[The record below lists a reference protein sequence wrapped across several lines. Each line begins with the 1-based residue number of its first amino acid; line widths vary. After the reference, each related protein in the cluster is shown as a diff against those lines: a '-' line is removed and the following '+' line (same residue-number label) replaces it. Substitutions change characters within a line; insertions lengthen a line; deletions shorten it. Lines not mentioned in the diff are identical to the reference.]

1 MAFKFHRRS
10 RFNYWSDSKLVR
22 WLAKTPPC
30 KPTVLKTEEEIDN
43 FFDSLS
49 HKVPFFKN
57 VADKLQNICMF
68 PSDLYHSIRIYFKNS
83 KGNTHV
89 LDGGL
94 EKGQWYDL
102 TYRIPHCLFFELDKF
117 ITQEK
122 GLETHEWE
130 KNAVWN
136 EEWGVGPDSPHYGTK
151 SKQSLDA
158 IEQDEIWNWWKEN
171 KDKEFVDLDEEA
183 AYIEKETEML
193 IRLIKIRNSLWS

>member
-22 WLAKTPPC
+22 WLAKTPPH
-30 KPTVLKTEEEIDN
+30 KPIILKTEEEIDN

-49 HKVPFFKN
+49 HKVPFFEN

-130 KNAVWN
+130 KNSVLN
-136 EEWGVGPDSPHYGTK
+136 EEWGVGPDSPRYGTK
-151 SKQSLDA
+151 PQQSLDA

-171 KDKEFVDLDEEA
+171 KDKDHFPFDYVEYQKQEE
-183 AYIEKETEML
+183 EML
-193 IRLIKIRNSLWS
+193 IRLIKIRGSLWT